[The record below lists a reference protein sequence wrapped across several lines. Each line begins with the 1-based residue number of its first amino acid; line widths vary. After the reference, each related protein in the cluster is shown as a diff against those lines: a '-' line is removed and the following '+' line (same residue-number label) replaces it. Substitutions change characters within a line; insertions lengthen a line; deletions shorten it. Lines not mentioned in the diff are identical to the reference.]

1 MPSGT
6 ENLNS
11 LIAGCRALAQGLEVE
26 SGQGAAWKAKAQGL
40 LKTLEGMQGKFFF
53 KTIPSV
59 PPTKA
64 TLAALAE
71 CQGLKEKGQWKD
83 FPTALVNFEKS
94 VADLAYKATMPG
106 TQLT

>member
-1 MPSGT
+1 MPSGS
-6 ENLNS
+6 ENLTS
-11 LIAGCRALAQGLEVE
+11 LITGCRALAQGLEKAP
-26 SGQGAAWKAKAQGL
+26 GQGAAWKAKAEEL
-40 LKTLEGMQGKFFF
+40 LKSLEGMQGKFFF

-71 CQGLKEKGQWKD
+71 CQGAKDKAAWKD
-83 FPTALVNFEKS
+83 FPTALANFEKS

-106 TQLT
+106 TQIT